1 MRWASVAS
9 MENTTGARPEA
20 QDREFDVVV
29 LGATGVAGR
38 LIAQR
43 LVDLETGA
51 DGAGTARWAIAGRDP
66 QRLQDLAQRLSR
78 PLLPI
83 VPADTTDPASLRALV
98 RRTRVLL
105 SAAGPYLPTAEAVI
119 GACVEAGTSYLDL
132 SGEIPLLRRVD
143 DRFDS
148 AARDAGVSIVQMAGW
163 EALPADVVCLVA
175 AHRALGEQSPAT
187 GAGGDIETV
196 DVGVRFPRLPAGG
209 VALKDAISGGT
220 MGSLATQLRD
230 RDARLIRDPASLLPP
245 TGDRPAVHARSP
257 LRLLP
262 HIQAG
267 RVMAPA
273 VPVAFLNP
281 PTVHRTAALLAAAA
295 GTAHRPARFREGI
308 DVGPATGTG
317 GALRRVGA
325 APAAALQ
332 RLLLTAALLPRP
344 LRRVIASIA
353 IRAVPSGSGP
363 TGAALTDWSWE
374 VSADAATVD
383 GARGRAVLRGTGHPG
398 YTATAT
404 MIVAAALRL
413 AHDRD
418 EIPTGCITPALVF
431 GVRGAEA
438 LQGPDLQLDD

>member
-9 MENTTGARPEA
+9 MENTAGARPEA

-38 LIAQR
+38 LIAQQ

-175 AHRALGEQSPAT
+175 AHRALGGQSPAT

-281 PTVHRTAALLAAAA
+281 PAVHRTAALLAAAA

-344 LRRVIASIA
+344 
-353 IRAVPSGSGP
+353 PP
-363 TGAALTDWSWE
+363 TGDRLDRHPGRPLRVRTDGSRPHGL
-374 VSADAATVD
+374 VV
-383 GARGRAVLRGTGHPG
+383 GGKRRCGHRGRRARPSRPARHRAPG
-398 YTATAT
+398 
-404 MIVAAALRL
+404 LHRDGD
-413 AHDRD
+413 HDRRRRSAPRPRPGRD
-418 EIPTGCITPALVF
+418 PDGVHHARARLRCPGRRGPA
-431 GVRGAEA
+431 
-438 LQGPDLQLDD
+438 GPRPAAR